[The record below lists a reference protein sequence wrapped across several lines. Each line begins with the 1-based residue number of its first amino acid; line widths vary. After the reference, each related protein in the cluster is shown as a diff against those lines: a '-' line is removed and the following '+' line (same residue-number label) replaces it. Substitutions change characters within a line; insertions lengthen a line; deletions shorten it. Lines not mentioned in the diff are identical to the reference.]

1 MMTLGELN
9 QLREQVIMKLCTTN
23 FEEHRC
29 QLFAGQTIEN
39 IRCQKHWFSTAGYTT
54 VPILMMIN
62 H

>member
-1 MMTLGELN
+1 MTLGELN

-29 QLFAGQTIEN
+29 QLFVEQTIEN
-39 IRCQKHWFSTAGYTT
+39 IGCQKHWFSIAGYTT
-54 VPILMMIN
+54 VLILMMIN